1 MKHTGK
7 RIFSV
12 ILCLCMIIS
21 LMPAALAAEL
31 GELVE
36 KNEIA
41 FDIVD
46 GTTIEPEESASPRPQ
61 LLKIKT
67 EDEIKIEEALLDVAV
82 ESDLEQQPIE
92 LIAGE
97 AVQLVAVSEPENIDL
112 NLRWSS
118 ANEDVFIVDDTG
130 RATAVSAGTTAVL
143 VETIDDENPLAA
155 CRDIVVTEA
164 EVTDSTPD
172 AEPAVN
178 EAPAT
183 EEEPPEITP
192 EPTEPPAVSRAE
204 WIHGLVMQFSMTVD
218 ANNYPDNYYCDID
231 SAHPYYRD
239 LMIAVEFGVI
249 DLAAGLPFRPD
260 EAATREFA
268 AQTLNFCLGFRLDEG
283 RSYTYSDFA
292 ACNYPDDDQIA
303 LDRGWFALIDSA
315 FCPSFAITVDEQS
328 KMLADA
334 ADILA
339 GDKINTDHENTI
351 NYSEGVIAIPDGTM
365 IEFDDEGNIRI
376 VACPVIINEGDIF
389 AFTIDGLPLAYKAV
403 SVSMSHG
410 VTVIVPT
417 TEGAEN
423 AYAELDYEGTVDV
436 DVSLFEPTGETNYY
450 VGDMQVTES
459 ATIQGIHYDNG
470 SKTLT
475 ASKTISLAT
484 GVKAR
489 INAQVSN
496 LTVDLK
502 ANAATSDYAAVLHG
516 NVKLTSNVNVDALA
530 ALEAPKSVDLGTVR
544 ILGGTVKITLSVEY
558 SLSGELTLNWKGK
571 IDTGFTYSRGS
582 GFRVVKSFV
591 KESFSFTTEVN
602 IRSGLKLNA
611 GINWLVVKADVWGKI
626 GADMTVRVDAYDTGT
641 PSKCTDLF
649 GFMYASVGVKGKIV
663 GIWSFN
669 ETKTIYDKSNSPIK
683 VHYHYED
690 GSFVLSCSRGK
701 GSGGSNQYSD
711 YYTDPGSKNFSPGTW
726 SGSYTGKDNEPVT
739 VYTYS
744 LDANNNATITG
755 YSGYSSALVI
765 PSKIDGYNVTA
776 IGDKAFEKK
785 SITTVVMPDTIMS
798 IGAAA
803 FSGCKSLNTVF
814 FSNGLKYIYDKA
826 FNGCSGLVELILP
839 ETLERISS
847 GAFWGCTDLRE
858 INLPDSVT
866 YIGEEAFGY
875 TALSSIKMPDNLQ
888 SINGFTFYR
897 CKNLA
902 NVELPSELR
911 RLSSTAFVDCLSI
924 ERITIPKKLEEI
936 TDVKNTGFCNLP
948 NLKEVTFEDG
958 MTFIPDY
965 IMQDCSKLKKIYF
978 PSSLTQIGKFA
989 FKGCGIE
996 ELDLPDSVMGINL
1009 NAFEGCTQLKKLTLP
1024 HNLKGMVS
1032 SFKDCTA
1039 LENVVIPK
1047 TFNNCTEGW
1056 NCNSPFNGCT
1066 GLKTVIIEEGS
1077 LYLRRSVLRESGVRN
1092 VVIPNSVLSIGEY
1105 AFYGCINLTN
1115 IELSKNISTLG
1126 FRCFGLSGLKSI
1138 VLPKTLVSTDEPF
1151 WNCAS
1156 LSSVTFEHGMKT
1168 VPENCMTAC
1177 HGLTEA
1183 IIPDSVTTIGKK
1195 AFAECIK
1202 LSAVN
1207 ISENISWLC
1216 DYAFKDAALTN
1227 VHIPDSVTKLGI
1239 GVFEGNAS
1247 LKSVRLPNG
1256 MTDIPD
1262 EMFANCSGLV
1272 RIEMPDSL
1280 STVGA
1285 SAFRNCSSL
1294 KEVGWSKSIDILKES
1309 SFYNCD
1315 AIENVLIPSTVTQI
1329 DSRAFYDCDGLTDIT
1344 IPDSVTSLGS
1354 YAFGDCNALVDVK
1367 LGTGITNIQTSTFVH
1382 CDELERV
1389 NIPRCVTSIASNA
1402 FKDCVKF
1409 KEIHIP
1415 RSVTS
1420 IDSSAFSYPSNLTIY
1435 GVSGTYAETFAKENN
1450 IKFVDSQIHATSA
1463 ELSTRDLRIPKGSRQ
1478 RLYLTVTP
1486 ADFTDEVIW
1495 KASKPDIAYV
1505 DNTGLVSARDV
1516 GISTIKVTVGSVTV
1530 SCKVTV
1536 YQPVTSISLN
1546 QTSLT
1551 LEAAQTCKLVAYVN
1565 PSNAENR
1572 DVIWS
1577 SSDNSVALVDE
1588 NGIVTAKTKGSAVIT
1603 ATAADGSGVKTSCT
1617 VTVPNTAYFVA
1628 EASQLESPH
1637 DYPNNCSDIWVY
1649 THTGAGSLT
1658 VTFDKRTELEEDFDF
1673 LYIYDGSGN
1682 EIGKYTGTELAGA
1695 SVMVPG
1701 DSVKLKLVSDNAG
1714 SAWGFKVTDVKSSQS
1729 EYVVSYDANGGSGAP
1744 EKQTKIHDKPL
1755 TLSSIK
1761 PTRSGY
1767 KFLGWATSKSAT
1779 TAEYLPGGSYTA
1791 NAAVTLYA
1799 VWKED
1804 TRIPGDT
1811 NGDGVVNVF
1820 DLVRLKKYLTGGDVE
1835 IGMLN
1840 ADVTGDGKIDVF
1852 DLLRLKKYL
1861 AGMAVELQ

>member
-1 MKHTGK
+1 MKHAGK

-12 ILCLCMIIS
+12 ILCLCMIVS

-502 ANAATSDYAAVLHG
+502 ANAATGDYAAVLHG

-530 ALEAPKSVDLGTVR
+530 ALGAPKSVDLGTVR

-726 SGSYTGKDNEPVT
+726 SGSYSGKDNEPVT

-776 IGDKAFEKK
+776 IGDSAFEDKTIITAVMMAD
-785 SITTVVMPDTIMS
+785 SILS
-798 IGAAA
+798 IGAH
-803 FSGCKSLNTVF
+803 
-814 FSNGLKYIYDKA
+814 A
-826 FNGCSGLVELILP
+826 FNGCTNLSTISLPKELTEI
-839 ETLERISS
+839 
-847 GAFWGCTDLRE
+847 GNNAFAEC
-858 INLPDSVT
+858 I
-866 YIGEEAFGY
+866 
-875 TALSSIKMPDNLQ
+875 
-888 SINGFTFYR
+888 
-897 CKNLA
+897 
-902 NVELPSELR
+902 
-911 RLSSTAFVDCLSI
+911 
-924 ERITIPKKLEEI
+924 
-936 TDVKNTGFCNLP
+936 
-948 NLKEVTFEDG
+948 
-958 MTFIPDY
+958 
-965 IMQDCSKLKKIYF
+965 
-978 PSSLTQIGKFA
+978 SLT
-989 FKGCGIE
+989 E
-996 ELDLPDSVMGINL
+996 VE
-1009 NAFEGCTQLKKLTLP
+1009 
-1024 HNLKGMVS
+1024 
-1032 SFKDCTA
+1032 
-1039 LENVVIPK
+1039 
-1047 TFNNCTEGW
+1047 
-1056 NCNSPFNGCT
+1056 
-1066 GLKTVIIEEGS
+1066 
-1077 LYLRRSVLRESGVRN
+1077 
-1092 VVIPNSVLSIGEY
+1092 
-1105 AFYGCINLTN
+1105 
-1115 IELSKNISTLG
+1115 
-1126 FRCFGLSGLKSI
+1126 
-1138 VLPKTLVSTDEPF
+1138 
-1151 WNCAS
+1151 
-1156 LSSVTFEHGMKT
+1156 
-1168 VPENCMTAC
+1168 
-1177 HGLTEA
+1177 
-1183 IIPDSVTTIGKK
+1183 IPDSVTTIGY
-1195 AFAECIK
+1195 
-1202 LSAVN
+1202 SA
-1207 ISENISWLC
+1207 
-1216 DYAFKDAALTN
+1216 
-1227 VHIPDSVTKLGI
+1227 
-1239 GVFEGNAS
+1239 
-1247 LKSVRLPNG
+1247 
-1256 MTDIPD
+1256 
-1262 EMFANCSGLV
+1262 FANCRNLSEVNLPKNLIELDGHAFLGCVKINSITIPRTLKTVNTMRGYWHNGIDRIIVDMGPFCNCTGLREV
-1272 RIEMPDSL
+1272 IIEDGTTKIANDL
-1280 STVGA
+1280 FATCTG
-1285 SAFRNCSSL
+1285 L
-1294 KEVGWSKSIDILKES
+1294 EKII
-1309 SFYNCD
+1309 
-1315 AIENVLIPSTVTQI
+1315 IPSTVTEI
-1329 DSRAFYDCDGLTDIT
+1329 GNNAFKECISLTEVVIPDSVITIGYSAFDGCRAWTDIVIPDKVATIKSFAFRNIAAEFISLPDSVTTLDDGVFSESKRLKEIKLPRTCEYIPQEAFANCTGLEKIVMPDTVTFIGASAFQNCTSLSEIGWSPALEIIYHRAFKNCHALKSVSIPNSVTKIYSQAFYDCDGLTDIT
-1344 IPDSVTSLGS
+1344 IPDSVTDFGTYTFYDCDALVNASLG
-1354 YAFGDCNALVDVK
+1354 A
-1367 LGTGITNIQTSTFVH
+1367 GITEIPNSAFEH
-1382 CDELERV
+1382 CNVLERV

-1409 KEIHIP
+1409 REIHIP

-1420 IDSSAFSYPSNLTIY
+1420 IDSSAFSHPSNLTIY

-1505 DNTGLVSARDV
+1505 DNTGLVSAKDV

-1649 THTGAGSLT
+1649 THTGASSLT

-1744 EKQTKIHDKPL
+1744 EKQTKLHDKPL

-1861 AGMAVELQ
+1861 AGMAVDLQ

>member
-1 MKHTGK
+1 MKHAGK

-12 ILCLCMIIS
+12 ILCLCMIVS

-502 ANAATSDYAAVLHG
+502 ANAATGDYAAVLHG

-530 ALEAPKSVDLGTVR
+530 ALGAPKSVDLGTVR

-726 SGSYTGKDNEPVT
+726 SGSYSGKDNEPVT

-776 IGDKAFEKK
+776 IGDSAFEDKTIITAVMMAD
-785 SITTVVMPDTIMS
+785 SILS
-798 IGAAA
+798 IGAH
-803 FSGCKSLNTVF
+803 
-814 FSNGLKYIYDKA
+814 A
-826 FNGCSGLVELILP
+826 FNGCTNLSTISLPKELTEI
-839 ETLERISS
+839 
-847 GAFWGCTDLRE
+847 GNNAFAEC
-858 INLPDSVT
+858 I
-866 YIGEEAFGY
+866 
-875 TALSSIKMPDNLQ
+875 
-888 SINGFTFYR
+888 
-897 CKNLA
+897 
-902 NVELPSELR
+902 
-911 RLSSTAFVDCLSI
+911 
-924 ERITIPKKLEEI
+924 
-936 TDVKNTGFCNLP
+936 
-948 NLKEVTFEDG
+948 
-958 MTFIPDY
+958 
-965 IMQDCSKLKKIYF
+965 
-978 PSSLTQIGKFA
+978 SLT
-989 FKGCGIE
+989 E
-996 ELDLPDSVMGINL
+996 VE
-1009 NAFEGCTQLKKLTLP
+1009 
-1024 HNLKGMVS
+1024 
-1032 SFKDCTA
+1032 
-1039 LENVVIPK
+1039 
-1047 TFNNCTEGW
+1047 
-1056 NCNSPFNGCT
+1056 
-1066 GLKTVIIEEGS
+1066 
-1077 LYLRRSVLRESGVRN
+1077 
-1092 VVIPNSVLSIGEY
+1092 
-1105 AFYGCINLTN
+1105 
-1115 IELSKNISTLG
+1115 
-1126 FRCFGLSGLKSI
+1126 
-1138 VLPKTLVSTDEPF
+1138 
-1151 WNCAS
+1151 
-1156 LSSVTFEHGMKT
+1156 
-1168 VPENCMTAC
+1168 
-1177 HGLTEA
+1177 
-1183 IIPDSVTTIGKK
+1183 IPDSVTTIGY
-1195 AFAECIK
+1195 
-1202 LSAVN
+1202 SA
-1207 ISENISWLC
+1207 
-1216 DYAFKDAALTN
+1216 
-1227 VHIPDSVTKLGI
+1227 
-1239 GVFEGNAS
+1239 
-1247 LKSVRLPNG
+1247 
-1256 MTDIPD
+1256 
-1262 EMFANCSGLV
+1262 FANCRNLSEVNLPKNLIELDGHAFLGCVKINSITIPRTLKTVNTMRGYWHNGIDRIIVDMGPFCNCTGLREV
-1272 RIEMPDSL
+1272 IIEDGTTKIANDL
-1280 STVGA
+1280 FATCTG
-1285 SAFRNCSSL
+1285 L
-1294 KEVGWSKSIDILKES
+1294 EKII
-1309 SFYNCD
+1309 
-1315 AIENVLIPSTVTQI
+1315 IPSTVTEIGNNAFTECISLTKVEISDSVTTIRYSAFANCRNLSEVNLPKNLIELDGHAFLGCVKINSITIPRTLKTVNTMRGYWHNGI
-1329 DSRAFYDCDGLTDIT
+1329 DRIIVDMGPFCNCTGLREVIIEDGTTKIANDLFATCTGLEKIIIPSTVTEIGNNAFKECISLTEVVIPDSVITIGYSAFDGCRAWTDIVIPDKVATIKSFAFRNIAAEFISLPDSVTTLDDGVFSESKRLKEIKLPRTCEYIPQEAFANCTGLEKIVMPDTVTFIGASAFQNCTSLSEIGWSPALEIIYHRAFKNCHALKSVSIPNSVTKIYSQAFYDCDGLTDIT
-1344 IPDSVTSLGS
+1344 IPDSVTDFGTYTFYDCDALVNASLG
-1354 YAFGDCNALVDVK
+1354 A
-1367 LGTGITNIQTSTFVH
+1367 GITEIPNSAFEH
-1382 CDELERV
+1382 CNVLERV

-1409 KEIHIP
+1409 REIHIP

-1420 IDSSAFSYPSNLTIY
+1420 IDSSAFSHPSNLTIY

-1505 DNTGLVSARDV
+1505 DNTGLVSAKDV

-1649 THTGAGSLT
+1649 THTGASSLT

-1744 EKQTKIHDKPL
+1744 EKQTKLHDKPL

-1861 AGMAVELQ
+1861 AGMAVDLQ

>member
-1 MKHTGK
+1 MVDKGRGPRYNFCGICLQVAARKNRIEGKKMKHAGK

-46 GTTIEPEESASPRPQ
+46 ETTIEPEESASPRPQ
-61 LLKIKT
+61 FLKIKT

-97 AVQLVAVSEPENIDL
+97 AVQLVAVSEPENMDL

-130 RATAVSAGTTAVL
+130 RVTAVSAGTTAVL

-178 EAPAT
+178 EAPTT
-183 EEEPPEITP
+183 EEEPPEMTP

-502 ANAATSDYAAVLHG
+502 ANAATGDYAAVLHG

-530 ALEAPKSVDLGTVR
+530 ALGAPKSVDLGTVR

-744 LDANNNATITG
+744 LHANNATITG

-776 IGDKAFEKK
+776 IGDSAFEDKTIITAVMMAD
-785 SITTVVMPDTIMS
+785 SILS
-798 IGAAA
+798 IGAH
-803 FSGCKSLNTVF
+803 
-814 FSNGLKYIYDKA
+814 A
-826 FNGCSGLVELILP
+826 FNGCTNLSTISLPKELTEI
-839 ETLERISS
+839 
-847 GAFWGCTDLRE
+847 GNNAFAEC
-858 INLPDSVT
+858 I
-866 YIGEEAFGY
+866 
-875 TALSSIKMPDNLQ
+875 
-888 SINGFTFYR
+888 
-897 CKNLA
+897 
-902 NVELPSELR
+902 
-911 RLSSTAFVDCLSI
+911 
-924 ERITIPKKLEEI
+924 
-936 TDVKNTGFCNLP
+936 
-948 NLKEVTFEDG
+948 
-958 MTFIPDY
+958 
-965 IMQDCSKLKKIYF
+965 
-978 PSSLTQIGKFA
+978 SLT
-989 FKGCGIE
+989 E
-996 ELDLPDSVMGINL
+996 VE
-1009 NAFEGCTQLKKLTLP
+1009 
-1024 HNLKGMVS
+1024 
-1032 SFKDCTA
+1032 
-1039 LENVVIPK
+1039 
-1047 TFNNCTEGW
+1047 
-1056 NCNSPFNGCT
+1056 
-1066 GLKTVIIEEGS
+1066 
-1077 LYLRRSVLRESGVRN
+1077 
-1092 VVIPNSVLSIGEY
+1092 
-1105 AFYGCINLTN
+1105 
-1115 IELSKNISTLG
+1115 
-1126 FRCFGLSGLKSI
+1126 
-1138 VLPKTLVSTDEPF
+1138 
-1151 WNCAS
+1151 
-1156 LSSVTFEHGMKT
+1156 
-1168 VPENCMTAC
+1168 
-1177 HGLTEA
+1177 
-1183 IIPDSVTTIGKK
+1183 IPDSVTTIGY
-1195 AFAECIK
+1195 
-1202 LSAVN
+1202 SA
-1207 ISENISWLC
+1207 
-1216 DYAFKDAALTN
+1216 
-1227 VHIPDSVTKLGI
+1227 
-1239 GVFEGNAS
+1239 
-1247 LKSVRLPNG
+1247 
-1256 MTDIPD
+1256 
-1262 EMFANCSGLV
+1262 FANCRNLSEVNLPKNLIELDGHAFLDCVKINSITIPRTLKTVNTMRGYWHNGIDTIIVDMGPFCDCTGLREV
-1272 RIEMPDSL
+1272 IIEDGTTKIANDL
-1280 STVGA
+1280 FATCTG
-1285 SAFRNCSSL
+1285 L
-1294 KEVGWSKSIDILKES
+1294 EKII
-1309 SFYNCD
+1309 
-1315 AIENVLIPSTVTQI
+1315 IPSTVTEI
-1329 DSRAFYDCDGLTDIT
+1329 GNNAFKECISLTEVVIPDSVITIGYSAFDGCRAWTDIVIPDKVATIKSFAFRNIAAEFISLPDSVTTLDDGVFSESKRLKEIKLPRTCEYIPQEAFANCTGLEKIVMPDTVTFIGASAFQNCTSLSEIGWSPALEIIYHRAFKNCHALKSVSIPNSVTKIYSQAFYDCDGLTDIT
-1344 IPDSVTSLGS
+1344 IPDSVTDFGTYTFYDCDALVNASLG
-1354 YAFGDCNALVDVK
+1354 A
-1367 LGTGITNIQTSTFVH
+1367 GITEIPNSAFEH
-1382 CDELERV
+1382 CNVLERV

-1420 IDSSAFSYPSNLTIY
+1420 IDSSAFSHPNNLTIY

-1463 ELSTRDLRIPKGSRQ
+1463 ELSTRDLRIPMGSRQ

-1603 ATAADGSGVKTSCT
+1603 ATAADGSGIKTSCT

-1744 EKQTKIHDKPL
+1744 EKQTKLHDKPL